1 MQVVYLILLNSWY
14 SQLSFQS
21 ISHWDSQVCS
31 EFTKSLGSFSYFNL
45 SEEIWELKYYLSLKI
60 RRIIQEQKRNK
71 ELWTEWGPA
80 PKNRWVQSTEYF
92 GPFNIMILFSEIL
105 FRKLHK
111 DNLDV
116 EGFWCYI
123 RSFSVDVMKPL
134 KTLVQSK
141 T

>member
-1 MQVVYLILLNSWY
+1 MRTEIL
-14 SQLSFQS
+14 
-21 ISHWDSQVCS
+21 
-31 EFTKSLGSFSYFNL
+31 
-45 SEEIWELKYYLSLKI
+45 LSLKI
-60 RRIIQEQKRNK
+60 RRIIQEQKRNR
-71 ELWTEWGPA
+71 ELWAEWGHA

-92 GPFNIMILFSEIL
+92 VPFNIVILILFTEIL

-123 RSFSVDVMKPL
+123 RSFSVDVMKLL
-134 KTLVQSK
+134 KTSVQSK

>member
-1 MQVVYLILLNSWY
+1 M
-14 SQLSFQS
+14 
-21 ISHWDSQVCS
+21 
-31 EFTKSLGSFSYFNL
+31 
-45 SEEIWELKYYLSLKI
+45 KYYLSLKI

-71 ELWTEWGPA
+71 ELWTEWGLA

-116 EGFWCYI
+116 ERFWCYI